1 VRRAPLPRPCV
12 LNATIQGRTEITFRG
27 ISPSEEVRRLVEAQ
41 AQRLER
47 FCANLISCHVAIEH
61 PRRRL
66 GSANPYRVRVELTM
80 PLRKDVVVVHDPHD
94 NQMKGRLRAVIG
106 GAFRAME
113 RRLKDTA
120 ELRRGDVKSHR
131 ERRALVI
138 RLFDEYGFL
147 KSMDGREIYFHRNS
161 VLHGDFVGLKVGTE
175 VRFEAETGDRGP
187 QATTVQIVNRSGRA
201 SDPRGCR
208 RAGISDAAARGGSRS
223 SALDSG
229 HHNLTGHRR
238 RGRSRIRR
246 GRRGGES
253 RGRQRLRS

>member
-1 VRRAPLPRPCV
+1 M
-12 LNATIQGRTEITFRG
+12 QGRTEITFRG

-61 PRRRL
+61 PRRRR
-66 GSANPYRVRVELTM
+66 GSANPYRVRVELTI
-80 PLRKDVVVVHDPHD
+80 PPRKDVVVVHDPRD
-94 NQMKGRLRAVIG
+94 NQMKGGLRAVIR

-120 ELRRGDVKSHR
+120 ELRRGAVKSHR

-161 VLHGDFVGLKVGTE
+161 VLHGDFVRLKVGTE

-187 QATTVQIVNRSGRA
+187 QATTVQIVNPIG
-201 SDPRGCR
+201 
-208 RAGISDAAARGGSRS
+208 ARVGS
-223 SALDSG
+223 
-229 HHNLTGHRR
+229 
-238 RGRSRIRR
+238 SRLPP
-246 GRRGGES
+246 GWD
-253 RGRQRLRS
+253 